1 MNGLN
6 VKGEIMK
13 FKKKKHNFVFVFKN
27 KKEAEAT
34 IKILKTM
41 LKIMQKNKKN
51 NKDIS
56 YFTKLIS
63 DCEKQINTSK
73 RKISFSVKEKDIS
86 SFMEFVI
93 IMNGLNVVKGD
104 IEKEQKEVIKLQEET
119 IDKQH
124 DYIITMRK
132 ELDRY
137 NMIKLL
143 SLPENKA
150 D

>member
-1 MNGLN
+1 M
-6 VKGEIMK
+6 
-13 FKKKKHNFVFVFKN
+13 
-27 KKEAEAT
+27 
-34 IKILKTM
+34 
-41 LKIMQKNKKN
+41 
-51 NKDIS
+51 
-56 YFTKLIS
+56 IS

>member
-1 MNGLN
+1 
-6 VKGEIMK
+6 MK

-41 LKIMQKNKKN
+41 LKIMQKNKKSS
-51 NKDIS
+51 KGIS

-73 RKISFSVKEKDIS
+73 RKISFNVKEKDIS

-93 IMNGLNVVKGD
+93 IMNGLNIVNGD
-104 IEKEQKEVIKLQEET
+104 IEKEQREVIELQEET

-124 DYIITMRK
+124 IALLKMKK
-132 ELDRY
+132 EIDKY
-137 NMIKLL
+137 NAIKLL

>member
-1 MNGLN
+1 MR
-6 VKGEIMK
+6 
-13 FKKKKHNFVFVFKN
+13 FKKKKHSYAFVFKN
-27 KKEAEAT
+27 KKEAEVT

-51 NKDIS
+51 SKDIS

-73 RKISFSVKEKDIS
+73 RKISFSIKEKDIS
-86 SFMEFVI
+86 SFIEFVI

-124 DYIITMRK
+124 DYIIKMKK
-132 ELDRY
+132 EIDKY
-137 NMIKLL
+137 NTIRLL